1 MDHKLTITHVMIHG
15 FAAAHAVTAA
25 AFSQT
30 IVGDEVALTT
40 LTISMI
46 IAISRLYNQPIE
58 VGSAFALLGTFAGFY
73 LGTRGAV
80 FCVKWIPFV
89 GNAANAIATTMTTET
104 LGWVTYYIVSR
115 GNSVENVSKDKV
127 KDLIRESEEYRAE
140 HKKEWKRIRDI
151 VRSMNSSDKAL
162 YNSLLTTL
170 KKENLTELEQREIE
184 WKLTELFEKYEQ
196 N

>member
-25 AFSQT
+25 TLSQT
-30 IVGDEVALTT
+30 MVGDEVALTT

-73 LGTRGAV
+73 LGTRGAI
-80 FCVKWIPFV
+80 FCIKWIPFV

-115 GNSVENVSKDKV
+115 GDSIGNVTKDEV
-127 KDLIRESEEYRAE
+127 KELIRKSNESKNE
-140 HKKEWKRIRDI
+140 HEREWKRIRNI
-151 VRSMNSSDKAL
+151 IKSMNSTDRTL
-162 YNSLLTTL
+162 YDSLMTSL
-170 KKENLTELEQREIE
+170 KRENLSDFEQKEIE
-184 WKLTELFEKYEQ
+184 QQLTELFDKYEQ
-196 N
+196 